1 MRLDVYLLEQHYV
14 KSRSQATDFIK
25 RGLVSINNQVVL
37 KPGYKI
43 TDNDLIKIEEEKHF
57 VSRAGEKLYHALNDF
72 EVSLSDKVII
82 DVGSSTGGFT
92 DCSIQEGARL
102 VYAYDVG
109 TEQMDFHLRNHPK
122 IKLYEQT
129 NFLDVEIVDA
139 DVCLIDVSFT
149 SILPIMKHLKGFKGE
164 ILALI
169 KPQFEAGHNKFK
181 GVLKDRKLIEHIL
194 KDVLEEIKSLGFH
207 LVGLKKAHLKGKKGN
222 QEFILYI
229 DDKKNDD
236 LNIKNVVGE
245 VIC

>member
-92 DCSIQEGARL
+92 DCSIQEGAKL